1 MTEKTINYTEA
12 QVLQIVE
19 GYKAG
24 EPTEALALKVGKT
37 VKSVVA
43 KLVRE
48 GVYKSAKTQAKA
60 ARTTKADLINK
71 IAQELNLEVT
81 QLESFEKA
89 TFAALEALATKVCF
103 VQDQVE

>member
-48 GVYKSAKTQAKA
+48 GVYKSTKTQAK

>member
-48 GVYKSAKTQAKA
+48 GVYKSTKTQAK

-89 TFAALEALATKVCF
+89 TFAALEAIAIKVCF
-103 VQDQVE
+103 TQE

>member
-24 EPTEALALKVGKT
+24 ETTEALALKVGKT

-48 GVYKSAKTQAKA
+48 GVYKSTKTQAK

-71 IAQELNLEVT
+71 IAQELELDPQT
-81 QLESFEKA
+81 LESFEKA
-89 TFAALEALATKVCF
+89 TFAALEALATKICF
-103 VQDQVE
+103 VQDQFE

>member
-24 EPTEALALKVGKT
+24 ETTEALAIKVGKT

-48 GVYKSAKTQAKA
+48 GVYKSATKAKT

>member
-24 EPTEALALKVGKT
+24 ETTEALALKVGKT

-60 ARTTKADLINK
+60 RTTKADLINK
-71 IAQELNLEVT
+71 IAQELDLDVT
-81 QLESFEKA
+81 VLESLEKA
-89 TFAALEALATKVCF
+89 TFAALESLATKVCF
-103 VQDQVE
+103 TQDQVE

>member
-24 EPTEALALKVGKT
+24 ETTEALALKVGKT

-48 GVYKSAKTQAKA
+48 GVYKSATKA
-60 ARTTKADLINK
+60 TKARTTKADLINK

-103 VQDQVE
+103 TQEQVE

>member
-12 QVLQIVE
+12 QALQIVE

-48 GVYKSAKTQAKA
+48 GVYKSTKTQAK

-81 QLESFEKA
+81 QLESLEKA
-89 TFAALEALATKVCF
+89 TFAALEALTSKVCF
-103 VQDQVE
+103 TQDQVE

>member
-48 GVYKSAKTQAKA
+48 GVYKSTKTQAKA
-60 ARTTKADLINK
+60 RITKADLINK